1 VNKAVHLIFA
11 WASALQFG
19 LSGPA
24 SAADASA
31 VAPHAALPNVAG
43 TYELVKRVMSDGRE
57 ILPPSISALY
67 TMIHGRGNFNLFLK
81 NKDGTLASESTI
93 SRYTLTASEYCEWI
107 EFTVR
112 KDLDAPGV
120 SNEAPAVTKHCS
132 PITLKNGKIVF
143 EPAGEG
149 VVLSFDADGF
159 TASAAGQFVDQWKKI
174 R

>member
-1 VNKAVHLIFA
+1 
-11 WASALQFG
+11 
-19 LSGPA
+19 
-24 SAADASA
+24 
-31 VAPHAALPNVAG
+31 
-43 TYELVKRVMSDGRE
+43 MSDGEE
-57 ILPPSISALY
+57 IVSPSIRALY
-67 TMIHGRGNFNLFLK
+67 TMIHGRGNLNLFLK

-120 SNEAPAVTKHCS
+120 SKEAPAVTKHCI
-132 PITLKNGKIVF
+132 PITLKDGKIVF

-159 TASAAGQFVDQWKKI
+159 TAMAAGQFVDHWKKI